1 MMDTSRILPKQP
13 SKILMIATRVT
24 TAFFAAGVAFFLIVG
39 AFLVGERIAY
49 AGRALPGVR
58 AAGIELSGMSAEQ
71 IESALALSHTYPQTG
86 LIVLRDGDRMW
97 MAQPAELGVRID
109 TQTMAA
115 QALAVGR
122 QGGLV
127 RAVQEQIDA
136 WYIGQTIAPIIIFDH
151 VVGGSYLQGLAGV
164 IDQPMQ
170 EATLA
175 VDGTEIIVQTGQV
188 GRELDIHSV
197 LEMLEEPV
205 RKFHDAEIPLDI
217 TESPPLVL
225 DASAQADLA
234 RDILSAPL
242 TLTVDDAESW
252 VIEPFELAP
261 MLRFTLA
268 NDSSGAGYDVAL
280 DPQTLMHTLEPLM
293 PELERGAQNARFI
306 FNDDTRELDL
316 LQSAV
321 QGRVLDIPATVE
333 AINAGLISGEHS
345 IPLAFEI
352 IAPTVGDDATASE
365 LGISEAVSVVSTY
378 FSGSSA
384 GRIQNI
390 KIASSEFHGL
400 LVAPGETLSMAG
412 ILGDISLDN
421 GYAEA
426 LIIYGKK
433 TIKGVGGGVCQ
444 VSTTLFRAAFFGG
457 YPINERHP
465 HAYRVG
471 YYEKGPGT
479 PGTGLDATVFVPMVD
494 LKFTNDSP
502 NWLLLETYVYGNQLL
517 WKFYS
522 TSDGRSV
529 TWSRDIDDEV
539 EAADPLYKENRD
551 LDKGE
556 IEQVEWKADGMDVV
570 IDRTVERGGE
580 TLFEDTFKTHYLPW
594 RAVYEY
600 GPGTDLPDGAITE

>member
-1 MMDTSRILPKQP
+1 MMNTSRPLSKQA
-13 SKILMIATRVT
+13 SKTLTIATRV
-24 TAFFAAGVAFFLIVG
+24 ALALFVAGM
-39 AFLVGERIAY
+39 AFLLALGIFLLGERIVY
-49 AGRALPGVR
+49 AGRALPGVQ

-71 IESALALSHTYPQTG
+71 IESALILSHTYPQTG
-86 LIVLRDGDRMW
+86 LIVLRDGDRVW

-109 TQTMAA
+109 TQTMVAH
-115 QALAVGR
+115 ALAVGR
-122 QGGLV
+122 QGGFI
-127 RAVQEQIDA
+127 RALQEQIDA
-136 WYIGQTIAPIIIFDH
+136 WHLGYTIAPIILFDQG
-151 VVGGSYLQGLAGV
+151 VGGSYLQGLADV
-164 IDQPMQ
+164 IDQPRR
-170 EATLA
+170 EAILA
-175 VDGTEIIVQTGQV
+175 VDGTEIIVQAGQI
-188 GRELDIHSV
+188 GRELNIQSV
-197 LEMLEEPV
+197 LEMLEEPI
-205 RKFHDAEIPLDI
+205 RKFHDTEIRLEI

-225 DASAQADLA
+225 DASTQADLA
-234 RDILSAPL
+234 TGILSAPL

-252 VIEPFELAP
+252 VIEPSELAP

-268 NDSSGAGYDVAL
+268 NDTDGASYDVAL
-280 DPQTLMHTLEPLM
+280 DPQTLMHALEPLM
-293 PELERGAQNARFI
+293 PELERSARNARFI

-316 LQSAV
+316 MQSAV

-333 AINAGLISGEHS
+333 AINAGVIAGEHTIS
-345 IPLAFEI
+345 LAFEI
-352 IAPTVGDDATASE
+352 VAPIVGDDATASE
-365 LGISEAVSVVSTY
+365 LGISEEVSVRSTY
-378 FSGSSA
+378 FAGSSA
-384 GRIQNI
+384 ERIQNI
-390 KIASSEFHGL
+390 KTASGEFHGL
-400 LVAPGETLSMAG
+400 LVAPGETLSMAE

-426 LIIYGKK
+426 LIIYGKR

-494 LKFTNDSP
+494 FKFTNDSP

-529 TWSRDIDDEV
+529 TWTRDIDNEV
-539 EAADPLYKENRD
+539 EAPDPLYKENRD

-556 IEQVEWKADGMDVV
+556 IEQVDWEADGMDVV
-570 IDRTVERGGE
+570 IDRTVELGGE

-600 GPGTDLPDGAITE
+600 GPGTELPRDAKTE

>member
-1 MMDTSRILPKQP
+1 MMDTSRILPKQK
-13 SKILMIATRVT
+13 SKTLAVVTRVT
-24 TAFFAAGVAFFLIVG
+24 TVLFVAGM
-39 AFLVGERIAY
+39 AFLLAVGIFLLGVRIVY
-49 AGRALPGVR
+49 AGHALPGVQ
-58 AAGIELSGMSAEQ
+58 AAGIEFSGMSAEQ
-71 IESALALSHTYPQTG
+71 IESALALYHTYPQTG
-86 LIVLRDGDRMW
+86 LIVLRDRDRVW
-97 MAQPAELGVRID
+97 TTQPAELGVRID
-109 TQTMAA
+109 TQTMTAH
-115 QALAVGR
+115 ALAVGR
-122 QGGLV
+122 QGGFF
-127 RAVQEQIDA
+127 RALREQIDA
-136 WYIGQTIAPIIIFDH
+136 WYFGHTIAPIIIFDRE
-151 VVGGSYLQGLAGV
+151 VGGSFLQGLSEV
-164 IDQPMQ
+164 IDQPTL

-175 VDGTEIIVQTGQV
+175 VDGTEIIMQAGQI
-188 GRELDIHSV
+188 GRELNIQSV

-205 RKFHDAEIPLDI
+205 RKFHDAEIRLDV
-217 TESPPLVL
+217 TENPPLVL
-225 DASAQADLA
+225 DASTQADLA

-252 VIEPFELAP
+252 VIEPSELAP

-268 NDSSGAGYDVAL
+268 SKTGGASYDVAL
-280 DPQTLMHTLEPLM
+280 DPQALMHTLEPLM
-293 PELERGAQNARFI
+293 PELEQRAQNARFR

-316 LQSAV
+316 IRSAV

-333 AINAGLISGEHS
+333 AINAGLIAGEHT

-352 IAPTVGDDATASE
+352 VAPTVGDDATASE
-365 LGISEAVSVVSTY
+365 LGISEEVSVVSTY
-378 FSGSSA
+378 FTGSSA
-384 GRIQNI
+384 ERIQNI
-390 KIASSEFHGL
+390 KTASGEFDGL
-400 LVAPGETLSMAG
+400 LVAPGETLSMAE

-426 LIIYGKK
+426 LIIYGKR

-502 NWLLLETYVYGNQLL
+502 NWLLLETYIYGNQLL

-529 TWSRDIDDEV
+529 TWSRDIDDVIEPP
-539 EAADPLYKENRD
+539 DPLYKENRD

-556 IEQVEWKADGMDVV
+556 IEQIEWEAEGMDVV
-570 IDRTVERGGE
+570 VYRTVERGGE

-594 RAVYEY
+594 RDVYEY
-600 GPGTDLPDGAITE
+600 GPGTDLPDDAITE

>member
-1 MMDTSRILPKQP
+1 MDTSRTLSKQT
-13 SKILMIATRVT
+13 SKTLAIATRVT
-24 TAFFAAGVAFFLIVG
+24 IALFVAGA
-39 AFLVGERIAY
+39 AFLLALGIFLLGERIVY
-49 AGRALPGVR
+49 AGRALPGVH
-58 AAGIELSGMSAEQ
+58 AAGVELSGMSAEQ
-71 IESALALSHTYPQTG
+71 IESALLLSHTYPQTG
-86 LIVLRDGDRMW
+86 LIVLRDGDRVW
-97 MAQPAELGVRID
+97 IAQPAELGVRID

-115 QALAVGR
+115 HALAVGR

-127 RAVQEQIDA
+127 RALQGQIDA
-136 WYIGQTIAPIIIFDH
+136 WYLGHTIAPIIIFDH
-151 VVGGSYLQGLAGV
+151 EVGGSYLQGLAEG
-164 IDQPMQ
+164 IDQPTQ
-170 EATLA
+170 EAALV
-175 VDGTEIIVQTGQV
+175 VDGTEIIVQSGQI
-188 GRELDIHSV
+188 GRELNIQSV

-205 RKFHDAEIPLDI
+205 RKFYDAEIRLDI

-234 RDILSAPL
+234 RGILSAPL

-252 VIEPFELAP
+252 VIEPSELAP

-268 NDSSGAGYDVAL
+268 NDTGSASYDVAL

-293 PELERGAQNARFI
+293 PELERSAQNARFI

-333 AINAGLISGEHS
+333 AINVGLIAGEHT

-352 IAPTVGDDATASE
+352 VAPTVGDDASAAD

-378 FSGSSA
+378 FNGSST

-390 KIASSEFHGL
+390 KTASSEFHGL
-400 LVAPGETLSMAG
+400 LVAPGETLSMAE

-426 LIIYGKK
+426 LIIYGKS
-433 TIKGVGGGVCQ
+433 TIEGVGGGVCQ

-471 YYEKGPGT
+471 YYEQGPGS

-494 LKFTNDSP
+494 LKFTNDRP
-502 NWLLLETYVYGNQLL
+502 YWLLLETYIYSNQLL

-529 TWSRDIDDEV
+529 TWSRDIDDEI
-539 EAADPLYKENRD
+539 EAPDPLYKENRD

-570 IDRTVERGGE
+570 IDRIVERGGE
-580 TLFEDTFKTHYLPW
+580 TLFKDTFKTHYLPW
-594 RAVYEY
+594 RAVFEY
-600 GPGTDLPDGAITE
+600 GPGTELPRDAITE